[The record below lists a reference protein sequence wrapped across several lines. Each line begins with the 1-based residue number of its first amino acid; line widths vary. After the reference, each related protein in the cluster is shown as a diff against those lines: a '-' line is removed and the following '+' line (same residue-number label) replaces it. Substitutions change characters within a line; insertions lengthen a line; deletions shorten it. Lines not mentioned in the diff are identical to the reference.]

1 MSKHADHARE
11 IMEIMKAAQKGIR
24 ARFLKLLLPHKLT
37 MPQHKTLQHIH
48 WHSKEGGL
56 TIGELSEH
64 LGLACSTASG
74 IIDRLERDGW
84 IQRNRGTSDR
94 RRVKVE
100 LTEKAEAL
108 FSQSAIDTENFWLT
122 TIGRL
127 TDEEQA
133 TLVHSLRRFK
143 EVMEASSWP
152 TYEQIHAAEQK
163 AQSAEENE
171 RQTLD
176 HIWWEEIRSIG
187 IQFLLARKM
196 DRDGS
201 SEIAAYLRQSAHE
214 EAGHAL
220 ELGTL
225 LGKIEGIKES
235 LLNLAGAEQKARQ
248 RKLDAMELDLQ
259 EELISFLGRAA
270 EDEKRHK
277 QWFKKLAGKSG

>member
-1 MSKHADHARE
+1 MSTHADHARE
-11 IMEIMKAAQKGIR
+11 IMEIMKAAQKGLH

-37 MPQHKTLQHIH
+37 MPQHKTLEHIH

-56 TIGELSEH
+56 SIGELSEH
-64 LGLACSTASG
+64 LGLACSTVSG
-74 IIDRLERDGW
+74 IVDRLERDGW
-84 IQRNRGTSDR
+84 LQRNRGTSDR

-108 FSQSAIDTENFWLT
+108 FSQSVIDTEDFWLT

-133 TLVHSLRRFK
+133 TLVHSLRRLR
-143 EVMEASSWP
+143 EVMEAPSWP

-163 AQSAEENE
+163 GQSAEENE
-171 RQTLD
+171 HQTLD

-187 IQFLLARKM
+187 IRFLLARKM
-196 DRDGS
+196 DEDGN

-225 LGKIEGIKES
+225 LGKIGGVKES
-235 LLNLAGAEQKARQ
+235 LLDLAEAEHKARQ
-248 RKLDAMELDLQ
+248 RKWDAMELNLKK
-259 EELISFLGRAA
+259 ELTDFLGRAA
-270 EDEKRHK
+270 EDEQRHK
-277 QWFKKLAGKSG
+277 QWFKKLAAKCG